1 MVAVLPVLFR
11 HFRRVKFQVVNFKLN
26 DDEKINMD
34 SSGVYFVRL

>member
-1 MVAVLPVLFR
+1 MVAVSPVLYR
-11 HFRRVKFQVVNFKLN
+11 HFRKENYQVVNFKLN